1 MLLAYKKSLRIKAA
15 IAATLVYAL
24 CVLAPSVALAFA
36 DSAATAHCLTE
47 APIAAHVHQQQPAS
61 HSHGSVDGAAHVH
74 SDEST
79 PQQHSGA
86 DGMNHAGNCCGLF
99 CITAMPHEPALAL
112 SAPPVA
118 ALTGIGAAYELAGRG
133 PDRINR
139 PPIG

>member
-1 MLLAYKKSLRIKAA
+1 MSLVYRKSLRIKAA

-36 DSAATAHCLTE
+36 DSEATAHCLTQ
-47 APIAAHVHQQQPAS
+47 APVAAHVHQQQPAA
-61 HSHGSVDGAAHVH
+61 HSHGSFDGAAHVH
-74 SDEST
+74 SDEGT

-86 DGMNHAGNCCGLF
+86 DGKNHAGNCCGLF
-99 CITAMPHEPALAL
+99 CVTAIPHEPALAL

-118 ALTGIGAAYELAGRG
+118 ALAGLGAAYELAGRG
-133 PDRINR
+133 PDQINR